1 MGLCPKCFIIASIDE
16 SWFSIELLSFF
27 FKRITKA
34 YFNDNQKYQS
44 PYRFRIYLLS
54 EEKKEV
60 HTCTGGSE
68 SMTLAHVNGLTI
80 QLDIILTV
88 NTKEGVVIQS

>member
-1 MGLCPKCFIIASIDE
+1 MIIRNTNLHIDLE
-16 SWFSIELLSFF
+16 YICYP
-27 FKRITKA
+27 R
-34 YFNDNQKYQS
+34 
-44 PYRFRIYLLS
+44 
-54 EEKKEV
+54 EKKQV